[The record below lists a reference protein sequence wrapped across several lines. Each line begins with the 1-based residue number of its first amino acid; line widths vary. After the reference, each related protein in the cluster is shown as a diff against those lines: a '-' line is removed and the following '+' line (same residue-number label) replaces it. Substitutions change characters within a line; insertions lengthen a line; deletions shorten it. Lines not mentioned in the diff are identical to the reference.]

1 MPQIRPYVALRN
13 YALGKISKSD
23 LINSDP
29 LFSYMQEED
38 RFDPSESVIRI
49 AFKDSE
55 EFHRMLG
62 LDNDDAWLI
71 SELNNPYSSVE
82 LYDIYS
88 VTDQFY
94 EGYGPFDYLD
104 EENTE
109 LLTQISRL
117 ILPMKVDFGNERF
130 KSRLADKLHENFKN
144 ETKDLI
150 YDYWSERNAA
160 LTSSLQDAIPQEMKE
175 YYDDMDFEEIYK
187 DGFDIKVKDLLKYYI
202 GTNLM
207 HRPVR
212 DILSSYFKEKQAPG
226 GWMEDYYQYE
236 KESDFDDKSY
246 NRSIKQILEKILE
259 KIENSAEGANIDDFT
274 EMTSRVTKK
283 FKQDEWYVLPKDPKK
298 DTDFKILGFDFP
310 EMKVRVSLRKGLK
323 QTTISL
329 SEDNFYNLLYQPTL
343 FKLDEI

>member
-1 MPQIRPYVALRN
+1 MPQMRPYVALRN

-38 RFDPSESVIRI
+38 RFDPSESIIRI

-55 EFHRMLG
+55 QFHKMLG
-62 LDNDDAWLI
+62 MDGDDVWLL
-71 SELNNPYSSVE
+71 SELNNPYSSTE
-82 LYDIYS
+82 FYDLYSI
-88 VTDQFY
+88 TDQFY
-94 EGYGPFDYLD
+94 EGYGPFDNLD
-104 EENTE
+104 DENTE
-109 LLTQISRL
+109 LLTEISRL

-150 YDYWSERNAA
+150 YDYWSERNSA
-160 LTSSLQDAIPQEMKE
+160 LRSSLQDVIPQEMKE
-175 YYDDMDFEEIYK
+175 YYDDMNFEEIYN

-207 HRPVR
+207 HQPFRE
-212 DILSSYFKEKQAPG
+212 ILSSHFKEKEAPG
-226 GWMEDYYQYE
+226 GWMENYYEYE
-236 KESDFDDKSY
+236 KDSDFDDKSY
-246 NRSIKQILEKILE
+246 NRSIKQTLEKILE

-283 FKQDEWYVLPKDPKK
+283 FNQDEWNVLPKDPKK
-298 DTDFKILGFDFP
+298 QTRFKIEGFDFP
-310 EMKVRVSLRKGLK
+310 EMKVRVSLSKGLQQK
-323 QTTISL
+323 TVSL

-343 FKLDEI
+343 FNLDEI

>member
-1 MPQIRPYVALRN
+1 MRPYVALRN

-29 LFSYMQEED
+29 LFSYMQTED

-55 EFHRMLG
+55 EFHKMLG
-62 LDNDDAWLI
+62 LDNDDAWLLG
-71 SELNNPYSSVE
+71 ELNNPYSSLE
-82 LYDIYS
+82 LYDLYS

-104 EENTE
+104 EGNTE

-117 ILPMKVDFGNERF
+117 ILPMKVDFRNEKF

-187 DGFDIKVKDLLKYYI
+187 DGFDIKVKDLLKYYV

-212 DILSSYFKEKQAPG
+212 DILSSYFKEKEAPG
-226 GWMEDYYQYE
+226 GWMEDYYEYE

-274 EMTSRVTKK
+274 EMTYRVTKK

-298 DTDFKILGFDFP
+298 ETRFKILGFDFP
-310 EMKVRVSLRKGLK
+310 EMKVRVSLSKGLQ